1 MTDNLPPR
9 FRLGNYELLLEL
21 ASGGMATVYVARQ
34 VGAAGFE
41 RLVVVKRVHPHLLVN
56 QDFYDMFLDEARVA
70 SLIHHPNVVPVVD
83 VVESAGELFLVMNY
97 VDSSTLS
104 GLRMAATK
112 KKGRLPP
119 HIVARIIADTLSGL
133 HAAHEAVDM
142 RGIHLDLVH
151 RDVSPQN
158 IIVGADGIS
167 RVIDFGIAK
176 AAHRITETRTGSLK
190 GKYGYMSPEQT
201 KGFELDRRSDLFAVG
216 VVLHEALTGERLF
229 ASENEFETMR
239 RIAELQIIDP
249 STRAPDVPAAL
260 DAVVQKALARNR
272 ENRFASASEF
282 LDALCQAIVP
292 ASPREVAACLD
303 SYVGD
308 RLLERRETL
317 RSVLSGSSEP
327 FTPSQVSNFGVP
339 KAPRSNSNVS
349 ERPTAQYTS
358 FAPPRLPS
366 SEPLVPSV
374 AGNTANALPPTNK
387 HQTAWVALLVAGLG
401 LAVLA
406 SATFLLQK
414 VATKPV
420 ATVGTQ
426 APESSVTAPTT
437 TTSAVPPA
445 PAEVQLVLLADRRI
459 QSIRAPGTKRIEI
472 ENKRAKVTLEP
483 WTGTLTIDAVLEGG
497 RTAHATADATGAREL
512 MLESTA
518 APNVTP
524 QQRTRPP
531 PTPGPTKPPDINLA
545 R

>member
-1 MTDNLPPR
+1 
-9 FRLGNYELLLEL
+9 
-21 ASGGMATVYVARQ
+21 MATVYVARQ

-112 KKGRLPP
+112 RKKRLPP

-158 IIVGADGIS
+158 IIVGADGIA

-239 RIAELQIIDP
+239 RVAELVIVDP
-249 STRAPDVPAAL
+249 STIAPDVPAAL
-260 DAVVQKALARNR
+260 DAVVQRSLARNR
-272 ENRFASASEF
+272 ENRFASAAEF
-282 LDALCQAIVP
+282 LDALSQAIVP

-303 SYVGD
+303 TLVGD

-317 RSVLSGSSEP
+317 RAVLSGSSEP

-339 KAPRSNSNVS
+339 KAPRSNSNVSQVSNPSQVGNIGNVS

-387 HQTAWVALLVAGLG
+387 RQTAGVALLIAGLG

-414 VATKPV
+414 VAAKPV
-420 ATVGTQ
+420 TTVGTLV
-426 APESSVTAPTT
+426 PEPSATAPLATM
-437 TTSAVPPA
+437 SAAPPA

-483 WTGTLTIDAVLEGG
+483 WAGTLTIDAVLEGG
-497 RTAHATADATGAREL
+497 RTAHATADASGAREL
-512 MLESTA
+512 MLESA
-518 APNVTP
+518 TP
-524 QQRTRPP
+524 AGPTQQQQPQRPRPP
-531 PTPGPTKPPDINLA
+531 PTTGATKPPDINLA